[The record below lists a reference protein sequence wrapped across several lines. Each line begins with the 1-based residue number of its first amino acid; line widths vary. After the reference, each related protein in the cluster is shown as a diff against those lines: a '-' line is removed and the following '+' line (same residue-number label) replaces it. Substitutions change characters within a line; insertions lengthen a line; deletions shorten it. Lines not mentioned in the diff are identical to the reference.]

1 MWINFNSRS
10 QFAIKI
16 YLGGVNAV
24 SGEPMIEN
32 AATQLRRQ
40 KLKADGKS
48 IQDYVV
54 TPKQKWL
61 DGIASA
67 AGVVRQFVSMPMGS
81 GYSVEAQVTGQ
92 ELAGGLQF
100 EITPRVHRVPR
111 SPKEGTKCIQIVVR
125 TLTGK
130 RITLKVPETI
140 TVEELKAK
148 VQDKEGIPPD
158 QQKLVW
164 DGKLL
169 EDGKLRY
176 LLSQERDSLRCSR
189 PYYR

>member
-1 MWINFNSRS
+1 MWIYFASRS

-54 TPKQKWL
+54 TPNQKWL
-61 DGIASA
+61 DGIAST

-92 ELAGGLQF
+92 ELTGGLQF
-100 EITPRVHRVPR
+100 EVIPKVHRLL
-111 SPKEGTKCIQIVVR
+111 SPKEGTKRIQIVVKDLTNKSL
-125 TLTGK
+125 TLE
-130 RITLKVPETI
+130 VPETI
-140 TVEELKAK
+140 TVEQVKTE
-148 VQDKEGIPPD
+148 VRENRGIPQN
-158 QQKLVW
+158 QQRLIW
-164 DGKLL
+164 GGKQL

-176 LLSQERDSLRCSR
+176 LCSRECCSLRCPR

>member
-1 MWINFNSRS
+1 MWIRFISGS
-10 QFAIKI
+10 QFAIKV

-100 EITPRVHRVPR
+100 EITPKVHGVLR
-111 SPKEGTKCIQIVVR
+111 SPDEGTNRIQIVVKA
-125 TLTGK
+125 LTG
-130 RITLKVPETI
+130 RTTTLKVPETI
-140 TVEELKAK
+140 TV
-148 VQDKEGIPPD
+148 KEFKIEVRKIEGNPEHE
-158 QQKLVW
+158 QRLVW
-164 DGKLL
+164 RSGVL

-176 LLSQERDSLRCSR
+176 LCF
-189 PYYR
+189 